1 MLPSDTARP
10 ARPCCIVYHSMTQ
23 RRYSHPR
30 QDMHAQLGSA
40 TERRDGWQSSVLAPL
55 YGGRDPKAW
64 TEDINGVRLVALD
77 NSTGEVSPEQV
88 AFFTRAAET
97 SPMPVLL
104 LVHIPLYTPQ
114 LSDAIRGA
122 PFSRRPGAEV
132 EPAAS
137 TGALCGD
144 PGSPTTTAA
153 TQDLIDAVGRC
164 ETLAAVLSG
173 HIHTAQAHAIGEHS
187 GMQYVADA
195 GVFGGYRVLDLVPS
209 RAAAKL

>member
-1 MLPSDTARP
+1 MFYCVVLDSVT
-10 ARPCCIVYHSMTQ
+10 PC
-23 RRYSHPR
+23 RYSHPR

-40 TERRDGWQSSVLAPL
+40 AERRDGWQTSVLAPL
-55 YGGRDPKAW
+55 YGRRDPKAW

-88 AFFTRAAET
+88 AFFSRTAET

-104 LVHIPLYTPQ
+104 LVHIPLYTPL
-114 LSDAIRGA
+114 LSGAIRGA
-122 PFSRRPGAEV
+122 PFSRRPGAQV

-144 PGSPTTTAA
+144 PDNPTTTAA
-153 TQDLIDAVGRC
+153 TQELIDAVGRC
-164 ETLAAVLSG
+164 EKLAAVLSG

-195 GVFGGYRVLDLVPS
+195 GAFGGYRVLDLVPKKT
-209 RAAAKL
+209 ATKL